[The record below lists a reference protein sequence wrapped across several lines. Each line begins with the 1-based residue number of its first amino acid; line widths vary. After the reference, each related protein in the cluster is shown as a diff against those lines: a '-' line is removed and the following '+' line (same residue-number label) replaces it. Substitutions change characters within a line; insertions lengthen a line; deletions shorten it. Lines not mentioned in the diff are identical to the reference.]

1 MSAVLKE
8 LPNAPDIQ
16 PIRVFDTEGK
26 ATDHYR
32 FPERE
37 LSVQEF
43 YGSITGQF
51 EQRPSEKILL
61 LLCHKSLAIR
71 FDKFTDGRPYT
82 LAQRL
87 RELGYAGEL
96 HAVGDINQE
105 LVHHLR
111 RVGFTHFHLL
121 LSDLTQ
127 HRLDHSVLNPFG
139 AHYQRTAIEGV
150 GRRSRTADTY
160 FDMFAI
166 D

>member
-8 LPNAPDIQ
+8 LPNVADFQ
-16 PIRVFDTEGK
+16 PIRVFDSEGK

-32 FPERE
+32 LPERE
-37 LSVQEF
+37 LSVQDF

-51 EQRPSEKILL
+51 EQRPREKILAL
-61 LLCHKSLAIR
+61 LNHASLAIR

-82 LAQRL
+82 LAHRL
-87 RELGYAGEL
+87 RELGYMGEL

-105 LVHHLR
+105 IVHHLR
-111 RVGFTHFHLL
+111 RVGFTHFHLSQQDAS
-121 LSDLTQ
+121 SD
-127 HRLDHSVLNPFG
+127 RLDASVLYPFG
-139 AHYQRTAIEGV
+139 GHYQRTAVESV
-150 GRRSRTADTY
+150 RRHSPTADTY

>member
-8 LPNAPDIQ
+8 LVNVAEFQ

-26 ATDHYR
+26 VTDHYCL
-32 FPERE
+32 PERE
-37 LSVQEF
+37 LSVQDF

-51 EQRPSEKILL
+51 EQRPREKMLPLL
-61 LLCHKSLAIR
+61 DHASLAIR

-82 LAQRL
+82 LAHRL

-111 RVGFTHFHLL
+111 RVGFTHFHLPQL
-121 LSDLTQ
+121 GSTTQ
-127 HRLDHSVLNPFG
+127 GLDHAVLNPFG
-139 AHYQRTAIEGV
+139 GHYQRTAVEGV
-150 GRRSRTADTY
+150 SRPSKTADTY

>member
-8 LPNAPDIQ
+8 LPNVADFQ
-16 PIRVFDTEGK
+16 PIRVFDIEGK
-26 ATDHYR
+26 VTDHHR
-32 FPERE
+32 LPERE
-37 LSVQEF
+37 LSVQDF

-51 EQRPSEKILL
+51 EQRPREKILPL
-61 LLCHKSLAIR
+61 LDHASLAIR

-82 LAQRL
+82 LAHRL

-111 RVGFTHFHLL
+111 RVGFTHFHLPI
-121 LSDLTQ
+121 SDSIQ

-139 AHYQRTAIEGV
+139 GHYQRTAVEGV
-150 GRRSRTADTY
+150 SRPSKTADTY

>member
-8 LPNAPDIQ
+8 LSQIDDFQ

-32 FPERE
+32 TPERE
-37 LSVQEF
+37 LSVQDF

-51 EQRPSEKILL
+51 EQTPSAKLSVLL
-61 LLCHKSLAIR
+61 DQTSIAIR

-82 LAQRL
+82 LAHRL

-111 RVGFTHFHLL
+111 RVGFTHFHLPQ
-121 LSDLTQ
+121 SDSAV
-127 HRLDHSVLNPFG
+127 HRLEHSVLYPFG
-139 AHYQRTAIEGV
+139 GHYQRTAIEGV
-150 GRRSRTADTY
+150 SRHSKTADTY